1 MAIDYTK
8 LLEEP
13 KVRLELGRRCRTG
26 NKEETEEYLSNL
38 IDENETQMLSLEWD
52 NRCSGVNY
60 ITEWQGFYF
69 FKSSDYEDEGPFSSL
84 NEVLEDERFHIE
96 TSDNP
101 LLKSTVVPSETLFE
115 MGKEIAG
122 QEGCTVAINGTNYVL
137 VEGQLELSVV

>member
-1 MAIDYTK
+1 M
-8 LLEEP
+8 
-13 KVRLELGRRCRTG
+13 GRRALPASDEG
-26 NKEETEEYLSNL
+26 KSDYLSGL
-38 IDENETQMLSLEWD
+38 IEENETSVLSLEWD
-52 NRCSGVNY
+52 NMCSGLNY

-69 FKSSDYEDEGPFSSL
+69 FKSSDYDEEGPFSSL
-84 NEVLEDERFHIE
+84 DEVLEDERFHIQ

-101 LLKSTVVPSETLFE
+101 QLKSTVLPLKTLFE